1 PPLQDQVTEVQEAAP
16 AAVVEAAEGAV
27 GEIAREAG
35 TCVLATT
42 AALVRGRFR
51 GWVHPVL
58 RHFMRATCKRFNLQ
72 TIKMIQWHATL
83 ANCVALFNCFRN
95 VRLSQRCGFD

>member
-1 PPLQDQVTEVQEAAP
+1 MEVQEAAP
-16 AAVVEAAEGAV
+16 AAVVEAAEAAV
-27 GEIAREAG
+27 GEIGREIG
-35 TCVLATT
+35 ICVLETTT

-58 RHFMRATCKRFNLQ
+58 RHFMRATCKWFNLQ

-95 VRLSQRCGFD
+95 VRLGQRCGFD